1 MFFLISHLV
10 HVAARSNLVTAFCCL
25 QEVNQLA
32 VDVHLVTMI
41 MRRGREMVYSQRIQ
55 TINDVADFIESE
67 AHVTKNDLFQDKP
80 P

>member
-1 MFFLISHLV
+1 MLFCFVISHLV

-41 MRRGREMVYSQRIQ
+41 IIMRRREIVMIMWQTSLVYWR
-55 TINDVADFIESE
+55 
-67 AHVTKNDLFQDKP
+67 L
-80 P
+80 